1 MTTDMREVKLTE
13 KIYYVG
19 VNDRKK
25 HLFENNWPLPYGVS
39 YNSYLIKDSKTALID
54 TVEYGSN
61 DNYLNH
67 IEIILNGAPLD
78 YLIVNHM
85 EPDHSSM
92 IECVLRR
99 FPAVKIVGNAQTHKI
114 LKLYFSIPDESIIT
128 VKDGEV
134 LDLGEHKLSFHLIP
148 WVHWPETMVTY
159 EQTTA
164 TLFSCDAF
172 GGFRTL
178 DGSIFD
184 DENDFEADFEAEMLR
199 YYSNIVGK
207 YSNMVQKAFDKLA
220 GVDIKMIAPSH
231 GLVWR
236 GNPGKVLGLYSKWCN
251 WECEKGVVIVYASMY
266 GNTGQMADYI
276 GSLLGNKG
284 IKVKTYDVSKT
295 HVSYLLAEIW
305 KYKGVILGTCA
316 YNTQMHPMMEHLCNE
331 IRLISPKKKVLSV
344 FGSSSWNGAGVKSLL
359 KYAPEMGMEVSGEPL
374 ELMGA
379 ATYEKLYAQAEKF
392 VENYIKEL
400 NK

>member
-1 MTTDMREVKLTE
+1 MKETILAPA
-13 KIYYVG
+13 IYYTG

-39 YNSYLIKDSKTALID
+39 YNSYLIKDVKTALID
-54 TVEYGSN
+54 TIEYGSN
-61 DNYLNH
+61 DNYLNR
-67 IEIILNGAPLD
+67 IEKILDGASLD

-99 FPAVKIVGNAQTHKI
+99 FPQVKIVGNAQTHKI
-114 LKLYFSIPDESIIT
+114 LKLYFNIPDSSLMA
-128 VKDGEV
+128 VKDGEELV
-134 LDLGEHKLSFHLIP
+134 LGEHILSFHLIP

-159 EQTTA
+159 EKTTA

-184 DENDFEADFEAEMLR
+184 DENDFEADYKGEMLR

-207 YSNMVQKAFDKLA
+207 YSAMVQKAFAKLQ
-220 GVDIKMIAPSH
+220 GVEIKMIAPSH
-231 GLVWR
+231 GLIWR
-236 GNPGKVLGLYSKWCN
+236 GNPSRVLELYSKWCN
-251 WECEKGVVIVYASMY
+251 WESEDGVVIAYASMY
-266 GNTGQMADYI
+266 GNTAQMADHI
-276 GSLLGNKG
+276 GHLLGNRG

-295 HVSYLLAEIW
+295 HVSYILSDIW
-305 KYKGVILGTCA
+305 KYKGLILGTCA
-316 YNTQMHPMMEHLCNE
+316 YNAQMHPMMEHLCNE
-331 IRLISPKKKVLSV
+331 IKLVAPKNKILSI
-344 FGSSSWNGAGVKSLL
+344 FGSSTWNGAGVKALV
-359 KYAPEMGMEVSGEPL
+359 KYAQETNMETACEPFEIMGSAGIDKIETMAEEFVGKFMEK
-374 ELMGA
+374 
-379 ATYEKLYAQAEKF
+379 Y
-392 VENYIKEL
+392 

>member
-1 MTTDMREVKLTE
+1 MKGIHITE
-13 KIYYVG
+13 GIYYVG

-25 HLFENNWPLPYGVS
+25 HLFENNWPLPFGVS
-39 YNSYLIKDSKTALID
+39 YNSYLLKDKKTVLID
-54 TVEYGSN
+54 TIEYGSN
-61 DNYLNH
+61 DNYLNT
-67 IEIILNGAPLD
+67 IEELLAGAPLD
-78 YLIVNHM
+78 YLVVNHM

-99 FPAVKIVGNAQTHKI
+99 FPAVKVIGNAQTKKI
-114 LKLYFSIPDESIIT
+114 LSLYFNVPDESFIT
-128 VKDGEV
+128 VKDGDSI
-134 LDLGEHKLSFHLIP
+134 DLGAKKLSFHLVP

-172 GGFRTL
+172 GGFGTL

-184 DENDFEADFEAEMLR
+184 DENDFEENYKAEMRR

-207 YSNMVQKAFDKLA
+207 YSNMVQKALDKLKD
-220 GVDIKMIAPSH
+220 VKINIIAPSH

-236 GNPGKVLGLYSKWCN
+236 GNPGKVVELYSKWCN
-251 WECEKGVVIVYASMY
+251 WENENGVVIAYASMY
-266 GNTGQMADYI
+266 GNTEQIADYI
-276 GSLLGNKG
+276 GRLLAQRG
-284 IKVKTYDVSKT
+284 IPVRTFDVSKT
-295 HVSYLLAEIW
+295 HVSYILSNMW
-305 KYKGVILGTCA
+305 RYKGLILGTCA

-331 IRLISPKKKVLSV
+331 IKLVAPKNKILSI

-359 KYAPEMGMEVSGEPL
+359 KYAPEMGMDVKGAPL
-374 ELMGA
+374 EIMGA
-379 ATYEKLYAQAEKF
+379 ATLDKLHKAAENFVNGF
-392 VENYIKEL
+392 VEEY

>member
-1 MTTDMREVKLTE
+1 MKS
-13 KIYYVG
+13 ICISNNIHYVG

-39 YNSYLIKDSKTALID
+39 YNSYLIKDTKSALID
-54 TVEYGSN
+54 TIEYGSN
-61 DNYLNH
+61 DNYLNN
-67 IEIILNGAPLD
+67 IERLLEGSALD

-99 FPAVKIVGNAQTHKI
+99 FPDVKIVGNAQTHKI
-114 LKLYFSIPDESIIT
+114 LKLYFNIPDSSLLV

-159 EQTTA
+159 EQTTC

-172 GGFRTL
+172 GGFGTL

-184 DENDFEADFEAEMLR
+184 DENDFEGHYKGEMLR

-207 YSNMVQKAFDKLA
+207 YSNMVQKAFAKLQ
-220 GVDIKMIAPSH
+220 GVDIKVIAPSH

-236 GNPGKVLGLYSKWCN
+236 GNPGRVLELYSKWCN
-251 WECEKGVVIVYASMY
+251 WKSEKGVVIAYASMY
-266 GNTGQMADYI
+266 GNTEQMADLI
-276 GSLLGNKG
+276 GAKLGAKG
-284 IKVKTYDVSKT
+284 IPVRTHDVSKS
-295 HVSYLLAEIW
+295 HVSYMLADIW
-305 KYKGVILGTCA
+305 KTKGLILGTCA

-331 IRLISPKKKVLSV
+331 IKLVAPKGKVLSV
-344 FGSSSWNGAGVKSLL
+344 FGSSTWNGAGVKSLV
-359 KYAPEMGMEVSGEPL
+359 KYAPEMGMEITGTPL
-374 ELMGA
+374 EIMGS
-379 ATYEKLYAQAEKF
+379 ATFDKLDKLADEF
-392 VENYIKEL
+392 VEQFVAAL
-400 NK
+400 

>member
-1 MTTDMREVKLTE
+1 MNGTRITDG
-13 KIYYVG
+13 IYYVG

-25 HLFENNWPLPYGVS
+25 HLFENNWPLPQGVS
-39 YNSYLIKDSKTALID
+39 YNSYLVKDVKTALID
-54 TVEYGSN
+54 TIEYGSN
-61 DNYLNH
+61 DNYLNT
-67 IEIILNGAPLD
+67 IENILGGVPLD

-92 IECVLRR
+92 IECVRRR
-99 FPAVKIVGNAQTHKI
+99 FPSVKIVGNAQTKKI
-114 LKLYFSIPDESIIT
+114 FSLYFNVPDESFIT

-134 LDLGEHKLSFHLIP
+134 LDLGGKKLSFHLIP

-172 GGFRTL
+172 GGFGTL

-184 DENDFEADFEAEMLR
+184 DENDFEECYKAEMLR

-207 YSNMVQKAFDKLA
+207 YSNMVQKALYKLND
-220 GVDIKMIAPSH
+220 VKINIIAPSH

-236 GNPGKVLGLYSKWCN
+236 GNPGKVVELYRNWCN
-251 WECEKGVVIVYASMY
+251 WENEDGVVIAYASMY
-266 GNTGQMADYI
+266 GNTEQMADLI
-276 GSLLGNKG
+276 GRLFGDRG
-284 IKVKTYDVSKT
+284 IPVRIYDVSKT
-295 HVSYLLAEIW
+295 HVSYILSNVW
-305 KYKGVILGTCA
+305 KYKGLILGTCA

-331 IRLISPKKKVLSV
+331 IKLIAPKSKILSI

-359 KYAPEMGMEVSGEPL
+359 KYAPEMGMEVRTEPL
-374 ELMGA
+374 EIMGA
-379 ATYEKLYAQAEKF
+379 ASLDKLIEAAQKF
-392 VENYIKEL
+392 VDNFVEEYK
-400 NK
+400 K

>member
-1 MTTDMREVKLTE
+1 MKGIHITE
-13 KIYYVG
+13 GIYYVG

-25 HLFENNWPLPYGVS
+25 HLFENNWPLPFGVS
-39 YNSYLIKDSKTALID
+39 YNSYLLKDKKTVLID
-54 TVEYGSN
+54 TIEYGSN
-61 DNYLNH
+61 DNYLNT
-67 IEIILNGAPLD
+67 IEELLAGAPLD
-78 YLIVNHM
+78 YLVVNHM

-99 FPAVKIVGNAQTHKI
+99 FPAVKVIGNAQTKKI
-114 LKLYFSIPDESIIT
+114 LSLYFNVPDESFIT
-128 VKDGEV
+128 VKDGDSI
-134 LDLGEHKLSFHLIP
+134 DLGAKKLSFHLVP

-172 GGFRTL
+172 GGFGTL

-184 DENDFEADFEAEMLR
+184 DENDFEENYKAEMRR

-207 YSNMVQKAFDKLA
+207 YSNMVQKALDKLKD
-220 GVDIKMIAPSH
+220 VKINIIAPSH

-236 GNPGKVLGLYSKWCN
+236 GNPGKVVELYSKWCN
-251 WECEKGVVIVYASMY
+251 WENENGVVIAYASMY
-266 GNTGQMADYI
+266 GNTEQIADYI
-276 GSLLGNKG
+276 GRLLAQRG
-284 IKVKTYDVSKT
+284 IPVRTFDVSKT
-295 HVSYLLAEIW
+295 HVSYILSNVW
-305 KYKGVILGTCA
+305 RYKGLILGTCA

-331 IRLISPKKKVLSV
+331 IKLIAPKNKILSI

-359 KYAPEMGMEVSGEPL
+359 KYAPEMGMDVKGAPL
-374 ELMGA
+374 EIMGA
-379 ATYEKLYAQAEKF
+379 ATLDKLHKAAENFVNGF
-392 VENYIKEL
+392 VEEY

>member
-1 MTTDMREVKLTE
+1 MKGIHITE
-13 KIYYVG
+13 GIYYVG

-25 HLFENNWPLPYGVS
+25 HLFENNWPLPFGVS
-39 YNSYLIKDSKTALID
+39 YNSYLLKDKKTVLID
-54 TVEYGSN
+54 TIEYGSN
-61 DNYLNH
+61 DNYLNT
-67 IEIILNGAPLD
+67 IEELLAGAPLD
-78 YLIVNHM
+78 YLVVNHM

-99 FPAVKIVGNAQTHKI
+99 FPAVKVIGNAQTKKI
-114 LKLYFSIPDESIIT
+114 LSLYFNVPDKSFIT
-128 VKDGEV
+128 VKDGDSI
-134 LDLGEHKLSFHLIP
+134 DLGEKKLSFHLVP

-172 GGFRTL
+172 GGFGTL

-184 DENDFEADFEAEMLR
+184 DENDFEENYKAEMRR

-207 YSNMVQKAFDKLA
+207 YSNMVQKALDKLKD
-220 GVDIKMIAPSH
+220 VKINIIAPSH

-236 GNPGKVLGLYSKWCN
+236 GNPGKVVELYSKWCN
-251 WECEKGVVIVYASMY
+251 WENENGVVIAYASMY
-266 GNTGQMADYI
+266 GNTEQMADYI
-276 GSLLGNKG
+276 GRLLAQRG
-284 IKVKTYDVSKT
+284 IPVRTFDVSKT
-295 HVSYLLAEIW
+295 HVSYILSNVW
-305 KYKGVILGTCA
+305 RYKGLILGTCA

-331 IRLISPKKKVLSV
+331 IKLIAPKNKILSI

-359 KYAPEMGMEVSGEPL
+359 KYAPEMGMDVKGAPL
-374 ELMGA
+374 EIMGA
-379 ATYEKLYAQAEKF
+379 ATLDKLHKAAENFVNSF
-392 VENYIKEL
+392 VEEY

>member
-1 MTTDMREVKLTE
+1 MKTVKLSPD
-13 KIYYVG
+13 IYYTG

-39 YNSYLIKDSKTALID
+39 YNSYLIKDTKSALID

-67 IEIILNGAPLD
+67 IEKILNGAPLD
-78 YLIVNHM
+78 YLVVNHM

-99 FPAVKIVGNAQTHKI
+99 FPSVKIVGNAQTKKI
-114 LKLYFSIPDESIIT
+114 LELYFNIPDSSLHI
-128 VKDGEV
+128 VKDGEE
-134 LDLGEHKLSFHLIP
+134 LDLGNHKLSFHFIP

-159 EQTTA
+159 EKSTS

-172 GGFRTL
+172 GGFGTL

-184 DENDFEADFEAEMLR
+184 DENDFEGHYKSEMLR

-207 YSNMVQKAFDKLA
+207 YSNMVQKAFAKLQ
-220 GVDIKMIAPSH
+220 GIEIKMIAPSH

-236 GNPGKVLGLYSKWCN
+236 GNPSRVLELYSKWCN
-251 WECEKGVVIVYASMY
+251 WKQEDGVVIAYASMY
-266 GNTGQMADYI
+266 GNTAQMADYI
-276 GSLLGNKG
+276 GHCLGSRG

-295 HVSYLLAEIW
+295 HVSYILSDIW
-305 KYKGVILGTCA
+305 KYKGLILGTCA

-331 IRLISPKKKVLSV
+331 IKLIAPKSKILSI

-359 KYAPEMGMEVSGEPL
+359 KYTSEMGMETVGTPFEIMGSASLCKL
-374 ELMGA
+374 E
-379 ATYEKLYAQAEKF
+379 EKAENF
-392 VENYIKEL
+392 VETFIDALK
-400 NK
+400 

>member
-1 MTTDMREVKLTE
+1 MKGIHITE
-13 KIYYVG
+13 GIYYVG

-25 HLFENNWPLPYGVS
+25 HLFENNWPLPFGVS
-39 YNSYLIKDSKTALID
+39 YNSYLLKDNKTALID
-54 TVEYGSN
+54 TIEYGSN
-61 DNYLNH
+61 DNYLNT
-67 IEIILNGAPLD
+67 IEELLAGAPLD
-78 YLIVNHM
+78 YLVVNHM

-99 FPAVKIVGNAQTHKI
+99 FPAVKVIGNAQTKKI
-114 LKLYFSIPDESIIT
+114 LSLYFNVPDESFIT
-128 VKDGEV
+128 VKDGDSI
-134 LDLGEHKLSFHLIP
+134 DLGAKKLSFHLVP

-172 GGFRTL
+172 GGFGTL

-184 DENDFEADFEAEMLR
+184 DENDFEGHYKAEMLR

-207 YSNMVQKAFDKLA
+207 YSNMVQKALDKLKD
-220 GVDIKMIAPSH
+220 VKINIIAPSH

-236 GNPGKVLGLYSKWCN
+236 GNSGKVVELYSKWCN
-251 WECEKGVVIVYASMY
+251 WENENGVVIAYASMY
-266 GNTGQMADYI
+266 GNTEQIADYI
-276 GSLLGNKG
+276 GRLLAQRG
-284 IKVKTYDVSKT
+284 IPVRTFDVSKT
-295 HVSYLLAEIW
+295 HVSYILSNVW
-305 KYKGVILGTCA
+305 RYKGLILGTCA

-331 IRLISPKKKVLSV
+331 IKLIAPKNKILSI

-359 KYAPEMGMEVSGEPL
+359 KYAPEMGMDVKGAPL
-374 ELMGA
+374 EIMGA
-379 ATYEKLYAQAEKF
+379 ATLDKLHKAAENFVNGF
-392 VENYIKEL
+392 VEEY